1 MRSTLRLRSRSNQ
14 LDSRVSGRIPPGSD
28 PYIWN
33 ILPLG
38 IRLRCVDEHADLPR
52 RAHDVLADALLLCE
66 GGDDVLS
73 ARKLRSLSFSWM
85 VSTWTTLQGSPIQPP
100 RDEVD
105 LVLDILIVV
114 VGELPHSVLGVGI
127 DEHGKEHLAFERLD
141 VSDVLGHG
149 AGEVVH
155 SRVVGGETGS
165 SSSSDPSF
173 FHGWPASQHTT
184 TCADVCLLHC
194 EAGLFVS
201 FRHRVW
207 SGAAEVPCEPNTE
220 HSIRRSV
227 PSPTTVFCIRSQ
239 AT

>member
-1 MRSTLRLRSRSNQ
+1 MRSTFRLRSRSNQ
-14 LDSRVSGRIPPGSD
+14 LDSRVSGRMPPGSD

-66 GGDDVLS
+66 GGGDVQS
-73 ARKLRSLSFSWM
+73 ASTTGVRRRDWIARCAASMESNSIRKMRRIASWT
-85 VSTWTTLQGSPIQPP
+85 VSTWTTL
-100 RDEVD
+100 RT
-105 LVLDILIVV
+105 
-114 VGELPHSVLGVGI
+114 LPNS
-127 DEHGKEHLAFERLD
+127 LAI
-141 VSDVLGHG
+141 
-149 AGEVVH
+149 
-155 SRVVGGETGS
+155 S
-165 SSSSDPSF
+165 STCFLMSSMSTPSSSDPSF
-173 FHGWPASQHTT
+173 FHGRPASQHTT
-184 TCADVCLLHC
+184 TCADVCLLRC

-201 FRHRVW
+201 FDTAFG

-227 PSPTTVFCIRSQ
+227 PSPTAVFCIRSQ

>member
-1 MRSTLRLRSRSNQ
+1 MRSTFRLRSRSNQ
-14 LDSRVSGRIPPGSD
+14 LDSRVSGRMPPGSD

-52 RAHDVLADALLLCE
+52 RAHAVLADALLLCE

-73 ARKLRSLSFSWM
+73 ARKPRSLSFSWK
-85 VSTWTTLQGSPIQPP
+85 VSTWTTL
-100 RDEVD
+100 RT
-105 LVLDILIVV
+105 
-114 VGELPHSVLGVGI
+114 LPNS
-127 DEHGKEHLAFERLD
+127 LAMKSTWFLM
-141 VSDVLGHG
+141 
-149 AGEVVH
+149 
-155 SRVVGGETGS
+155 S
-165 SSSSDPSF
+165 SMSTPSSSDPSF
-173 FHGWPASQHTT
+173 FHGRPASQHTT

-201 FRHRVW
+201 FGDSVG

-227 PSPTTVFCIRSQ
+227 PSPTAVFCIRSQ